1 MQENFNNLSNINPGV
16 NNIMIS
22 NKEEENKN
30 VKESLLNLQRI
41 LASTKLGESLL
52 NKTLLIE

>member
-1 MQENFNNLSNINPGV
+1 MLDTNVQSDRERDT
-16 NNIMIS
+16 
-22 NKEEENKN
+22 
-30 VKESLLNLQRI
+30 VKENLLNLQRI

>member
-1 MQENFNNLSNINPGV
+1 MQDNFNNFANTGMNSFLPAG
-16 NNIMIS
+16 
-22 NKEEENKN
+22 KEENKD
-30 VKESLLNLQRI
+30 VKDSLLNLQKI

>member
-1 MQENFNNLSNINPGV
+1 MQDLKPNSQLGNENESK
-16 NNIMIS
+16 S
-22 NKEEENKN
+22 

>member
-1 MQENFNNLSNINPGV
+1 MQNINL
-16 NNIMIS
+16 NYDNFQT
-22 NKEEENKN
+22 KEETKS

>member
-1 MQENFNNLSNINPGV
+1 MQDSTVKDSKLKKQYSI
-16 NNIMIS
+16 I
-22 NKEEENKN
+22 KEENKN

>member
-1 MQENFNNLSNINPGV
+1 MQESTRDSKINRQYS
-16 NNIMIS
+16 II
-22 NKEEENKN
+22 KEENKN
-30 VKESLLNLQRI
+30 VKECLLNLQRI

>member
-1 MQENFNNLSNINPGV
+1 MQDLNAIIKSNDN
-16 NNIMIS
+16 
-22 NKEEENKN
+22 ENKSI
-30 VKESLLNLQRI
+30 KENLLNLQRI